1 MNLEIL
7 HDNSQLPR
15 NMFNRSSETNLPSAS
30 RFPNVNV
37 IPNLIGLKKTSIDCT
52 QKKNTHQF
60 PFSKY
65 PVSIDGYIFFS
76 WELTKF
82 SLKRE
87 GAQMWTS
94 HQVDGLSTNIS
105 KSAPDFA
112 YSSISP
118 LASLSSTHTLILLM
132 LWFHFKIYNNHQGFF
147 SMPLDHNTVFLES
160 PPTSTCHRSK
170 SL

>member
-1 MNLEIL
+1 
-7 HDNSQLPR
+7 
-15 NMFNRSSETNLPSAS
+15 MFNRSSETNLPSAS

-52 QKKNTHQF
+52 QKKKKNTNQF

-65 PVSIDGYIFFS
+65 PVSIDSFFFFFF

-94 HQVDGLSTNIS
+94 HHVDGQSTNIS
-105 KSAPDFA
+105 KSTPDFA
-112 YSSISP
+112 YLSLSP
-118 LASLSSTHTLILLM
+118 LASLSSTHTFILLM
-132 LWFHFKIYNNHQGFF
+132 QWFHFKIYNNRQGFF